1 MRSTLY
7 FTAKKRDTKEKRKS
21 FKSEAIKRLSIKV
34 LKNYQN
40 VTVLASLER
49 LEFKFFWSAN
59 QVGQQYFSVLH
70 DPDILKSIL
79 PALLLGR

>member
-34 LKNYQN
+34 LRNYQN

-59 QVGQQYFSVLH
+59 QGGQQYFSVLH

-79 PALLLGR
+79 PVLLLGR

>member
-1 MRSTLY
+1 MGPTI
-7 FTAKKRDTKEKRKS
+7 FFVAKKRDTKEKRKS
-21 FKSEAIKRLSIKV
+21 FKSETIKRLSINI

-40 VTVLASLER
+40 VNVLASLER

-59 QVGQQYFSVLH
+59 QGGQQYFSVFH
-70 DPDILKSIL
+70 GPYTLKSIL